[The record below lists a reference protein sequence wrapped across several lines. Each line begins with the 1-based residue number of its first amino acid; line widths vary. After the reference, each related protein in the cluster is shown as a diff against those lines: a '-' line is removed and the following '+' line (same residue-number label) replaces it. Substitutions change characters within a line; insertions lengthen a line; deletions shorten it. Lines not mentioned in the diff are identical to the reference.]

1 MGLKG
6 RYQEAR
12 MDDDHILTNSQTLIP
27 KVEGNKISTE
37 ESTLLTAINYKLRED
52 YAKDSQRGISRFNK
66 IIRNYAINTVLKLP
80 DPAFNRNIGVFKDI
94 NCTPDGTILSQNE
107 WQERRHE
114 WLPSADDY
122 AFVKSLMVPVI
133 EPGKMAS
140 WIAPPKRGI
149 HGLDI
154 DYEYVIFH

>member
-6 RYQEAR
+6 RYQEAKIN
-12 MDDDHILTNSQTLIP
+12 DDHILTNSQTLVP
-27 KVEGNKISTE
+27 KVEDNKISTE
-37 ESTLLTAINYKLRED
+37 ESALLTAINYKLRED

-66 IIRNYAINTVLKLP
+66 IIRNYAINTELKLP
-80 DPAFNRNIGVFKDI
+80 DAAFNRNIGVFKDI
-94 NCTPDGTILSQNE
+94 NCSPDGTILSQSE
-107 WQERRHE
+107 WQEHRHE
-114 WLPSADDY
+114 WLPSEDDY
-122 AFVKSLMVPVI
+122 AFVRSLMVPVI

-154 DYEYVIFH
+154 DYEYVMFH